1 MSKIDLVS
9 GEWTDLVFEGKN
21 HAYGAYQLRKGTS
34 KRNVLSIIAV
44 IILAVLIF
52 AGLALKKLADANA
65 EKMAMTEVNELSALN
80 QPKKEAKVEQKVK
93 PKVIEQEQ
101 VVEKVKSSIKFTPP
115 VIKKDSE
122 VKPEEE
128 MRTQNELMNNK
139 TAIGSFNVKGNDEDG
154 GTVLKAKETITQ
166 PEPPKHVEENKV
178 FDIVEQMP
186 SFPGGPAQLMKW
198 LAEHVQYPAVAQ
210 ENGVQ
215 GRVIIAFVVERDGS
229 ITDVNVVRSVDP
241 SLDKEAARV
250 VRNMPKWIPGKQNG
264 APVRVKYNVPVT
276 FRLQ

>member
-101 VVEKVKSSIKFTPP
+101 VVE
-115 VIKKDSE
+115 
-122 VKPEEE
+122 
-128 MRTQNELMNNK
+128 
-139 TAIGSFNVKGNDEDG
+139 
-154 GTVLKAKETITQ
+154 
-166 PEPPKHVEENKV
+166 
-178 FDIVEQMP
+178 
-186 SFPGGPAQLMKW
+186 
-198 LAEHVQYPAVAQ
+198 
-210 ENGVQ
+210 
-215 GRVIIAFVVERDGS
+215 
-229 ITDVNVVRSVDP
+229 
-241 SLDKEAARV
+241 
-250 VRNMPKWIPGKQNG
+250 
-264 APVRVKYNVPVT
+264 
-276 FRLQ
+276 